1 MSVKNCDLAILGGG
15 LAGGLLAMALAKR
28 QPDVRLLLIEEAE
41 TFGGDHVWSFFAN
54 DIPDDAKW
62 LVDPLICYDWNEYS
76 VRFPKLK
83 RTLGSR
89 YHSILS
95 DHFDTV
101 IREKIPAD
109 QYLTNASVVSHDETS
124 VELADGTRI
133 EAAGVIDARG
143 GGNVDALTCGWQK
156 FTGQLLECEEPH
168 GLEHPI
174 VMDATVEQRD
184 GYRFV
189 YCLPFSPTEVFVED
203 TYYSDGSKL
212 DPRILRQRIAQYADE
227 QGWKVKNVLREEK
240 GVLPVVF
247 KGDYKRFR
255 KDNENGVALAGSRA
269 GLFHCLTSYSLPDA
283 VRFAMH
289 ISALDTLDSASLARA
304 SSDFAAKHW
313 RQGWYYRLLGKFLF
327 IGAEPDQRYGVFQR
341 FYGLSEK
348 LIERFYAGQS
358 TRYDKARI
366 LTGEPPMP
374 ISRAIKALFS

>member
-1 MSVKNCDLAILGGG
+1 MSVKSCDLAILGGG
-15 LAGGLLAMALAKR
+15 LAGGLLAMAIARL
-28 QPDVRLLLIEEAE
+28 QPDVRLLLIESGE

-62 LVDPLICYDWNEYS
+62 LVEPLICFTWDDYS

-83 RTLGSR
+83 RSLDSR

-95 DHFDTV
+95 DRFDTV
-101 IREKIPAD
+101 IREKIPAE
-109 QYLTNASVVSHDETS
+109 QRMTGANVVASDAHMVTLE
-124 VELADGTRI
+124 DGTLI
-133 EAAGVIDARG
+133 EAGGVIDARG
-143 GGNVDALTCGWQK
+143 GGNVDALDCGWQK
-156 FTGQLLECEEPH
+156 FTGQLLQCREPH

-174 VMDATVEQRD
+174 VMDATVDQHD

-203 TYYSDGSKL
+203 TYYSDSSDL

-227 QGWKVKNVLREEK
+227 QGWEVTDITREEK
-240 GVLPVVF
+240 GVLPVVY

-255 KDNENGVALAGSRA
+255 KDNEAGTALAGSRA

-289 ISALDTLDSASLARA
+289 ISAMNDLGGASLARESA
-304 SSDFAAKHW
+304 DYAAKQW
-313 RQGWYYRLLGKFLF
+313 RSGWYYRLLGKFLF

-358 TRYDKARI
+358 TRYDKIRI
-366 LTGEPPMP
+366 LTGEPPIP
-374 ISRAIKALFS
+374 ISRAIRALLS